1 VRWGDGVGGASR
13 ERLGALALLL
23 STVLLAAGVRLS
35 EEPAVAAAAR
45 SVRSRPLDHAA
56 AAAGWAAQALWSTP
70 APERVA
76 RMGCDHDERRWQ

>member
-1 VRWGDGVGGASR
+1 MIMGAAAR
-13 ERLGALALLL
+13 ERRGALVLLFG
-23 STVLLAAGVRLS
+23 TVLLAAGVRLS
-35 EEPAVAAAAR
+35 EDPAVSAAAR
-45 SVRSRPLDHAA
+45 AVRTRPLSHVA